1 MTALAPERTATRR
14 RTPPLERTNPVVRLL
29 ASFAFAIVLVLS
41 VDVVSAGV
49 ALVLGGVLLLAAGAG
64 GRRLAVRMVP
74 LLLAAP
80 LAALTIALYGQESGA
95 VLLDWGLVR
104 VSQGSLALA
113 AATLLRILAIGVCGI
128 GLLGGIDAT
137 RLADG
142 LAQLL
147 HLPARFVLGAL
158 AAFRLFGL
166 LGEDW
171 RALGLARRARGIA
184 DDKRLRRL
192 AGQAFGLLVL
202 AVRRGGVLAT
212 AMEARGFDGPGG
224 RTWARRST
232 LGPADAVLVLATV
245 LVLAAAVGAALAA
258 GTWNPVAGG

>member
-1 MTALAPERTATRR
+1 MTAVVERTATRR
-14 RTPPLERTNPVVRLL
+14 RLAPLERTNPVARLL
-29 ASFAFAIVLVLS
+29 ASLAFAVVLVVS
-41 VDVVSAGV
+41 VDVVSAAV

-64 GRRLAVRMVP
+64 GRRLAVRMLPV
-74 LLLAAP
+74 LVAAP
-80 LAALTIALYGQESGA
+80 LAALTIALYGQESGR
-95 VLLDWGLVR
+95 VLLDWGFVR
-104 VSQGSLALA
+104 VSDGSLALA
-113 AATLLRILAIGVCGI
+113 VATLLRILAIGICGI

-184 DDKRLRRL
+184 DDRRLRRL

-212 AMEARGFDGPGG
+212 AMEARGFDAPGG
-224 RTWARRST
+224 RTWARRSQ
-232 LGPADAVLVLATV
+232 LGRADAVLMLATV

-258 GTWNPVAGG
+258 GTWNPVSGG

>member
-1 MTALAPERTATRR
+1 MIAVTAERTSTSRP
-14 RTPPLERTNPVVRLL
+14 TPLQRTNPVVRLL
-29 ASFAFAIVLVLS
+29 ASLAFAVVLVLS

-49 ALVLGGVLLLAAGAG
+49 ALVLGGTLLLAAGAG
-64 GRRLAVRMVP
+64 ARALALRMLPV
-74 LLLAAP
+74 LVAAP
-80 LAALTIALYGQESGA
+80 LAGLTIALYGQGSGHE
-95 VLLDWGLVR
+95 LLSWGFVR
-104 VSQGSLALA
+104 ISQGSLALA
-113 AATLLRILAIGVCGI
+113 AATVLRILAIGVCGI

-171 RALGLARRARGIA
+171 QALGLARRARGIA
-184 DDKRLRRL
+184 DRRRVSRL

-202 AVRRGGVLAT
+202 AIRRGGVLAT
-212 AMEARGFDGPGG
+212 AMEARGFDAPGG
-224 RTWARRST
+224 RTWARQAR
-232 LGPADAVLVLATV
+232 LGRADVVLGVATVVVLVLAV
-245 LVLAAAVGAALAA
+245 VAALVA
-258 GTWNPVAGG
+258 GTWHPVAGG

>member
-1 MTALAPERTATRR
+1 MTAVAERTADRR
-14 RTPPLERTNPVVRLL
+14 RTTPLERTNPVVRLL
-29 ASFAFAIVLVLS
+29 ASLAFAVVLVLS

-64 GRRLAVRMVP
+64 GRRLALRMLPVVV
-74 LLLAAP
+74 AAP
-80 LAALTIALYGQESGA
+80 LAALTIALYGQESGR
-95 VLLDWGLVR
+95 VLLAWGFVR
-104 VSQGSLALA
+104 VSDGSLALA

-147 HLPARFVLGAL
+147 RLPARFVLGAL

-224 RTWARRST
+224 RTWARPSR
-232 LGPADAVLVLATV
+232 LGRADAVLVLATAI
-245 LVLAAAVGAALAA
+245 VLAAAVGAALAA
-258 GTWNPVAGG
+258 GTWNPVSGG